1 MLTYAAGERRLRAVE
16 DARAKAAE
24 ERRAAE
30 GESERARKEEKQAL
44 QKLGELE
51 TLLIRSQ
58 EQGGVLKEENW
69 ALQQRLEQAARGRA
83 ELERDSALL
92 VKVCGMRTHVL
103 CVV

>member
-51 TLLIRSQ
+51 TLLIRRYS
-58 EQGGVLKEENW
+58 VY
-69 ALQQRLEQAARGRA
+69 
-83 ELERDSALL
+83 LL
-92 VKVCGMRTHVL
+92 YWY
-103 CVV
+103 